1 MTKAPNRVLL
11 VEHDPSD
18 AERMRLALTAAGSI
32 AYQVEQAKGIG
43 DALVR
48 LGRGGIDVVMLDSAL
63 PDRPRGIA
71 ALVRVAPHALVLVF
85 SAANA
90 DEIEWQTTGDDIRG
104 HITRRDNE
112 ADGRPPALADLIA
125 HRAHQDALR
134 ISEARFRAMSEA
146 SPLGILV
153 SDEQGTCIYTNP
165 AYHKIC
171 GLSFEQA
178 QGTDWSMAIHP
189 EDRPRVL
196 AHWRDALRDQ
206 TPFQAEARFLRGD
219 GSVVWPR
226 LNRAVTQDGEM
237 PLGHVQIVED
247 ITQRKST
254 EAILRAAEE
263 ALFAERERA
272 QVTLNSIG
280 DGVLSTDIQ
289 GNVTYLNVVAEAMT
303 GWPMA
308 DALGRPLA
316 EVFTIIDG
324 TTRQPAPNPAQ
335 RAVGEDRTVGLAANC
350 LLIRRNGTESAIEDS
365 AAPIH
370 NRDGQVAGAVIVFHD
385 VSKSQATA
393 TKMAHLAQHDFLTG
407 LPNRVLLTERI
418 SQAIALA
425 RRHRTKAALLFLD
438 LDHFKHINDSLGHG
452 TGDQLLKSVAGR
464 LVHCVRATDTVGRLG
479 GDEFVVLLAE
489 IDRPEDAAA
498 VAEKIRATLAIP
510 FRIDGRE
517 LHAKLSIG
525 IGIYPDDGIDV
536 AAMMQSADTAM
547 YHAKGIGRD
556 NHQFFTAEMNA
567 RVVRR
572 QAVEGRLHRALK
584 QGEFTLYYQ
593 PTMDLVSGK
602 MTGAEALIRWKD
614 PELGLI
620 LPKQFVEVAEECGLI
635 VPIGRWVLRETCR
648 QIQAWLAAGLN
659 VVPVAVNISAVEF
672 RHEDFLAGFALILE
686 ETGVSPHLLQIE
698 LTESLLMH
706 NVEASMV
713 VVRALRGMGIE
724 LAIDDFGT
732 GYSSLSYLKLFPI
745 DTLKI
750 DQSFVR
756 DIATDADDASI
767 VAAVIGM
774 GIKLKRRVIAE
785 GVETDEQRTF
795 LLAQHCDE
803 AQGYLFGYPVP
814 AGEFALLLAHRAHGP
829 PQPQPA

>member
-1 MTKAPNRVLL
+1 MTRAPHRVLL

-18 AERMRLALTAAGSI
+18 AERMRLALVAADSI
-32 AYQVEQAKGIG
+32 AYQVERVKGIG

-71 ALVRVAPHALVLVF
+71 ALVRMAPHALVLVF

-104 HITRRDNE
+104 HIIRRDSE
-112 ADGRPPALADLIA
+112 ADGLPPALADLIA

-153 SDEQGTCIYTNP
+153 SDDEGSCIYTNP

-189 EDRPRVL
+189 DDRSRVL
-196 AHWRDALRDQ
+196 AQWRDALRDQ
-206 TPFQAEARFLRGD
+206 TPLQAEARLLRSD
-219 GSVVWPR
+219 GSVVWIR
-226 LNRAVTQDGEM
+226 LNRAITQDGEM

-254 EAILRAAEE
+254 EAVLHAAEE
-263 ALFAERERA
+263 ALFKERERA

-303 GWPMA
+303 GWPLA

-316 EVFTIIDG
+316 EVFRIIDG

-335 RAVGEDRTVGLAANC
+335 RAVDEDATVGLAANC
-350 LLIRRNGTESAIEDS
+350 LLIRRDGTESAIEDS

-370 NRDGQVAGAVIVFHD
+370 NHDGQVAGAVIVFHD
-385 VSKSQATA
+385 VSKSQAVA
-393 TKMAHLAQHDFLTG
+393 NEMAHLAQHDFLTG

-418 SQAIALA
+418 SQAIGLA
-425 RRHRTKAALLFLD
+425 RRHQTQAALLFLD

-452 TGDQLLKSVAGR
+452 TGDQLLKAVAGR
-464 LVHCVRATDTVGRLG
+464 LIQCVRATDTVGRLG

-525 IGIYPDDGIDV
+525 ISIYPDDGIDV
-536 AAMMQSADTAM
+536 DAMMQSADTAM
-547 YHAKGIGRD
+547 YHAKGNGRD

-584 QGEFTLYYQ
+584 QGEFSLYYQ

-614 PELGLI
+614 PDLGLI
-620 LPKQFVEVAEECGLI
+620 LPKQFVEIAEECGLI

-648 QIQAWLAAGLN
+648 QIQAWLAAGLDA
-659 VVPVAVNISAVEF
+659 VPVAVNISAVEF
-672 RHEDFLAGFALILE
+672 RHEDFLPGFALTLA

-698 LTESLLMH
+698 LTETLLMH
-706 NVEASMV
+706 DVEASMA
-713 VVRALRGMGIE
+713 VVRALKGMGIE

-756 DIATDADDASI
+756 DIASDADDASI

-785 GVETDEQRTF
+785 GVETDEQLAF

-803 AQGYLFGYPVP
+803 AQGYLFGFPMP
-814 AGEFALLLAHRAHGP
+814 AKEFAVLLAQQARRP
-829 PQPQPA
+829 